1 MMRNLVID
9 EIENIVLAPCNKS
22 RWSYMSIKFGIGLV
36 RERTKKNRKLTSQTF
51 SLSSATRE
59 DFEALT
65 DEALLV
71 LLTAVVRQ
79 ASKQM

>member
-1 MMRNLVID
+1 MRNMVID
-9 EIENIVLAPCNKS
+9 EIENIVFSPCNSS
-22 RWSYMSIKFGIGLV
+22 RWSYMSIKNGIGLV
-36 RERTKKNRKLTSQTF
+36 RERTKRNRKLTSSTF
-51 SLSSATRE
+51 SLLDAERE

-65 DEALLV
+65 DEALLT

>member
-1 MMRNLVID
+1 MRNLVLD
-9 EIENIVLAPCNKS
+9 EIENIVQSPCNKY

-36 RERTKKNRKLTSQTF
+36 RERTKRNRKLTSQTF

-59 DFEALT
+59 DLEALT